1 MTERL
6 GRAAHHRRSKA
17 TTCGCAPR
25 LARGRTLSFGQ
36 PVFAGFA
43 RSPLRGVSGC
53 PCLTSCARHP
63 IRFLPRIS
71 LPGFESRQELAPAMK
86 PLSRPLACFF
96 GEGRF
101 ACVRDPFGARNSA
114 DGTAGD
120 AAACRSGKTRN
131 NTRGARN
138 LAARSAYKRKDKDM
152 RHVTI
157 IAAAL
162 QDIVTQRRAR

>member
-1 MTERL
+1 MLRIVERQRR
-6 GRAAHHRRSKA
+6 GSVRANTSS
-17 TTCGCAPR
+17 
-25 LARGRTLSFGQ
+25 ARGRTLSFGQ

-53 PCLTSCARHP
+53 LRLTDCARRP

-86 PLSRPLACFF
+86 PLSRLLACFLC
-96 GEGRF
+96 GRRF
-101 ACVRDPFGARNSA
+101 ACCPRPFGARNSA

-120 AAACRSGKTRN
+120 AAACRSEKTRN

-138 LAARSAYKRKDKDM
+138 LAARSALTDERT
-152 RHVTI
+152 VTC
-157 IAAAL
+157 
-162 QDIVTQRRAR
+162 VTHSR